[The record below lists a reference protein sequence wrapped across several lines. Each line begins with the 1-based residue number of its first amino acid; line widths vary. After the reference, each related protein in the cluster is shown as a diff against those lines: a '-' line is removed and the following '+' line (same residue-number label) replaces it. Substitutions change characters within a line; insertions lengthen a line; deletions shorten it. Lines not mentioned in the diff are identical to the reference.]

1 MNNSTKHSATHP
13 YLQISL
19 IILLAIFLIVQAIFS
34 LHWPLAHDEAPL
46 FYEAFLMQ
54 NGKVPYKDFFDFQ
67 MPGSYIIYYLL
78 GTLSNFG
85 ALRIRILDIIILASI
100 FLITY
105 LALKKINKTSAIL
118 AGILFG
124 LSYLG
129 GGPALS
135 LQREYL
141 ILIFLSLAIFISL
154 QDSLTNKHRFILGF
168 LFGLAS
174 TIKPH
179 AVIGLIPIILFDLHP
194 FVPLRDPSW
203 SKKLLPYLLGF
214 LIPVI
219 AIIIWL
225 ASTNALTPF
234 LDIALNYWG
243 LYSQING
250 ELVIVSSTE
259 RLSYLLNLVW
269 RFGNH
274 ALWLIPAAF
283 AIYLNQN
290 KKTYLLASL
299 ALCYAI
305 YPAFTGQFFQYHY
318 ILFFYCIIL
327 LASLAISNLQSL
339 VSIRRNEQERG
350 YSTTTTN
357 YEIPKRSGADQ
368 LLITNLSFF
377 LFLLTIFITIH
388 PSQTFLRQLN
398 NQPIV
403 TSTDRAVEIASFL
416 EKKLE
421 EGDVVQP
428 LDWTGGTLLAM
439 LENRSM
445 LATNYVFD
453 FYFYHHIS
461 NPYIQNLRN
470 DFMTQI
476 QESMPRFII
485 EVTSADK
492 PWVGGDDTTRIKFPE
507 LQMFLDENYSVTIQ
521 KEDYVIYELD
531 DRP

>member
-1 MNNSTKHSATHP
+1 MK
-13 YLQISL
+13 SL
-19 IILLAIFLIVQAIFS
+19 TTFFIILLAIFLIVQAIFS
-34 LHWPLAHDEAPL
+34 LQWPLAHDEAPL

-54 NGKVPYKDFFDFQ
+54 NGNIPYKDFFDFQ

-78 GTLSNFG
+78 GTFSNFG
-85 ALRIRILDIIILASI
+85 PLRIRILDIIILASI
-100 FLITY
+100 LLITY
-105 LALKKINKTSAIL
+105 LALRNINKTSAIL
-118 AGILFG
+118 AGILFA

-141 ILIFLSLAIFISL
+141 ILIFISLAIFISL
-154 QDSLTNKHRFILGF
+154 QDSLTNNHRLILGF

-179 AVIGLIPIILFDLHP
+179 SAIGLIPIILFDLYP
-194 FVPLRDPSW
+194 FVSFRDPSW
-203 SKKLLPYLLGF
+203 LKKIITYFIGF
-214 LIPVI
+214 FIPI
-219 AIIIWL
+219 LCIILWL
-225 ASTNALTPF
+225 ASTGALTPF
-234 LDIALNYWG
+234 LDIAVNYWSP
-243 LYSQING
+243 YSQING
-250 ELVIVSSTE
+250 ELVILSSTE
-259 RLSYLLNLVW
+259 RLSYILNLVW
-269 RFGNH
+269 RFGGH
-274 ALWLIPAAF
+274 GLWLIPAAF

-305 YPAFTGQFFQYHY
+305 YPAFTGQFFPYHY
-318 ILFFYCIIL
+318 ILFLYFIII
-327 LASLAISNLQSL
+327 LASLSITNHQSQ
-339 VSIRRNEQERG
+339 VSSLKSPI
-350 YSTTTTN
+350 TN
-357 YEIPKRSGADQ
+357 YTS
-368 LLITNLSFF
+368 LIFF
-377 LFLLTIFITIH
+377 LVILFIIK

-403 TSTDRAVEIASFL
+403 TSSDRAVEIANFL
-416 EKKLE
+416 DKNLE
-421 EGDVVQP
+421 SGDEVQP

-439 LENRSM
+439 LQTRAPI
-445 LATNYVFD
+445 ATEYVFD

-470 DFMTQI
+470 DFMNQL

-492 PWVGGDDTTRIKFPE
+492 PWVSGDDTSRTKFPE
-507 LQMFLDENYSVTIQ
+507 LQLFLDGNYSITIQ
-521 KEDYVIYELD
+521 KDDYIIYELD

>member
-1 MNNSTKHSATHP
+1 MRAIKIFI
-13 YLQISL
+13 IS
-19 IILLAIFLIVQAIFS
+19 LLAIFLIVQAIFS
-34 LHWPLAHDEAPL
+34 LQWPLAHDEAPL

-54 NGKVPYKDFFDFQ
+54 NGKIPYKDFFDFQ

-85 ALRIRILDIIILASI
+85 PLRIRILDIIILASI
-100 FLITY
+100 ILITY

-118 AGILFG
+118 AGILFA

-154 QDSLTNKHRFILGF
+154 QDSLTNNHRFILGL

-179 AVIGLIPIILFDLHP
+179 SAIGLIPIILFDIFP
-194 FVPLRDPSW
+194 PRDSSW
-203 SKKLLPYLLGF
+203 FKKTFYYSIGF
-214 LIPVI
+214 LIPI
-219 AIIIWL
+219 LFIIIWL

-234 LDIALNYWG
+234 LAIALNYWN

-250 ELVIVSSTE
+250 ELVILSSTE
-259 RLSYLLNLVW
+259 RLSYILNLVW
-269 RFGNH
+269 HFGNH
-274 ALWLIPAAF
+274 GLWLIPAAF

-305 YPAFTGQFFQYHY
+305 YPAFTGQFFPYHY
-318 ILFFYCIIL
+318 ILFLYFIII
-327 LASLAISNLQSL
+327 LASLAITSHKSQVASLQSP
-339 VSIRRNEQERG
+339 VS
-350 YSTTTTN
+350 N
-357 YEIPKRSGADQ
+357 YQ
-368 LLITNLSFF
+368 LLIFILVI
-377 LFLLTIFITIH
+377 LFSIK
-388 PSQTFLRQLN
+388 PSQTFIRQLN

-403 TSTDRAVEIASFL
+403 TSSDRAVEIANFL
-416 EKKLE
+416 EKNLE

-439 LENRSM
+439 LQTRTPI
-445 LATNYVFD
+445 ATEYIFD

-470 DFMTQI
+470 DFMNQL
-476 QESMPRFII
+476 QESRPRFII
-485 EVTSADK
+485 EITSADK
-492 PWVGGDDTTRIKFPE
+492 PWVGGDDTTRTKFPE
-507 LQMFLDENYSVTIQ
+507 LQNFLDENYSITIQ
-521 KEDYVIYELD
+521 KDDYIIYKLD
-531 DRP
+531 NRP

>member
-1 MNNSTKHSATHP
+1 MRTIKIFV
-13 YLQISL
+13 IS
-19 IILLAIFLIVQAIFS
+19 LLAIFIIVQASFS
-34 LHWPLAHDEAPL
+34 LQWPLAHDEAPL

-54 NGKVPYKDFFDFQ
+54 NGKIPYKDFFDFQ

-100 FLITY
+100 LFITY

-118 AGILFG
+118 AGILFA

-179 AVIGLIPIILFDLHP
+179 AAIGLIPIILFDLYP

-203 SKKLLPYLLGF
+203 FKKIITYFIGF
-214 LIPVI
+214 SIPI
-219 AIIIWL
+219 LFIIIWL

-234 LDIALNYWG
+234 LDIALNYWT

-250 ELVIVSSTE
+250 ELVILSDAE
-259 RLSYLLNLVW
+259 RLSYILNLIW

-274 ALWLIPAAF
+274 GLWLIPAAF
-283 AIYLNQN
+283 AMYLNQN
-290 KKTYLLASL
+290 KKIYLLASL
-299 ALCYAI
+299 ALCYAV
-305 YPAFTGQFFQYHY
+305 YPALTGQFFPYHY
-318 ILFFYCIIL
+318 ILFIYFIIIL
-327 LASLAISNLQSL
+327 ASFAVTSHKSQVAMIQSPVSNLQFSN
-339 VSIRRNEQERG
+339 SPI
-350 YSTTTTN
+350 TN
-357 YEIPKRSGADQ
+357 YA
-368 LLITNLSFF
+368 LLI
-377 LFLLTIFITIH
+377 FLLVILFSIK
-388 PSQTFLRQLN
+388 PSQTFIRQLN

-403 TSTDRAVEIASFL
+403 TSSDRAIEIANFL
-416 EKKLE
+416 EKNLE
-421 EGDVVQP
+421 EGDLVQP

-439 LENRSM
+439 LQTRTPI
-445 LATNYVFD
+445 ATDYVFD

-470 DFMTQI
+470 DFMNQLET
-476 QESMPRFII
+476 SMPRFII

-492 PWVGGDDTTRIKFPE
+492 PWVSGDDTTRIKFPE
-507 LQMFLDENYSVTIQ
+507 LQTFLDENYSVTIQ
-521 KEDYVIYELD
+521 KDDYLIYELD

>member
-1 MNNSTKHSATHP
+1 MRAIK
-13 YLQISL
+13 IL
-19 IILLAIFLIVQAIFS
+19 IISLLAIFLIVQAIFS
-34 LHWPLAHDEAPL
+34 LQWPLAHDEAPL

-54 NGKVPYKDFFDFQ
+54 NGNIPYKDFFDFQ

-78 GTLSNFG
+78 GIISNFG
-85 ALRIRILDIIILASI
+85 PLRIRILDIIILAGI
-100 FLITY
+100 LLITY
-105 LALKKINKTSAIL
+105 IALKKINKTSAIL
-118 AGILFG
+118 GGILFA

-154 QDSLTNKHRFILGF
+154 QDSLTNNHRLFLGF

-179 AVIGLIPIILFDLHP
+179 SAIGLIPIILFDI
-194 FVPLRDPSW
+194 FPLRDSSW
-203 SKKLLPYLLGF
+203 FKKIIFYAIGF
-214 LIPVI
+214 LIPI
-219 AIIIWL
+219 LLIIIWL
-225 ASTNALTPF
+225 VSTNALIPF
-234 LDIALNYWG
+234 LDIALNYWS

-250 ELVIVSSTE
+250 ELVILSSTE

-274 ALWLIPAAF
+274 GLWLIPATF

-299 ALCYAI
+299 TLCYAI
-305 YPAFTGQFFQYHY
+305 YPAFTGQFFPYHY
-318 ILFFYCIIL
+318 ILFIYFIII
-327 LASLAISNLQSL
+327 LASLAIPDSQFPTPNSRLP
-339 VSIRRNEQERG
+339 
-350 YSTTTTN
+350 
-357 YEIPKRSGADQ
+357 IPTLS
-368 LLITNLSFF
+368 SFF
-377 LFLLTIFITIH
+377 FFLVILFSIK
-388 PSQTFLRQLN
+388 PSQTFIRQLN

-403 TSTDRAVEIASFL
+403 TSSDRAVEISNFL
-416 EKKLE
+416 EKNLQD
-421 EGDVVQP
+421 GDLVQP
-428 LDWTGGTLLAM
+428 LDWTGGTLLSM
-439 LENRSM
+439 LETRAPI
-445 LATNYVFD
+445 ATEYVFD

-470 DFMTQI
+470 DFMNQL
-476 QESMPRFII
+476 QESRPRFII

-492 PWVGGDDTTRIKFPE
+492 PWVGGDDTTRTKFPE
-507 LQMFLDENYSVTIQ
+507 LQMFLDENYSITIQ
-521 KEDYVIYELD
+521 KDDYVIYELD